1 MTGSTA
7 AVPADARLGVDIGGT
22 KTEAVLLDGGGT
34 IVRQIRIPTGFGPD
48 GVVAS
53 TLDAISRLE
62 APGVPIGI
70 GTPGTVDPVAGTVSH
85 ALNLGVERLELGQ
98 RVADAV
104 GYGVRVENDV
114 NAAALGAFH
123 LLGRPGTDSIGYL
136 NLGTGLAAGLVLDGR
151 LWRGSRGAAGEIG
164 HILVDPKGPLDLDGQ
179 PGGLEVMA
187 SGSGIARQWGTG
199 EPNAVSAVL
208 DAADAGDRRAVD
220 IRRRLFD
227 GIASAVRILVLTVDV
242 DAVVVGG
249 GISRL
254 GERIVDGV
262 GEVFDGWAAS
272 SPFIASLELR
282 ERMMLLPG
290 DAPVAALGAA
300 WIGEPAARDL
310 PRSAVPRDD
319 EEHFGATQRPDAE
332 AGVNG

>member
-220 IRRRLFD
+220 IRVACSTASRRPCASWCSPWMSTRSSWVA
-227 GIASAVRILVLTVDV
+227 ASA
-242 DAVVVGG
+242 A
-249 GISRL
+249 
-254 GERIVDGV
+254 
-262 GEVFDGWAAS
+262 WASAS
-272 SPFIASLELR
+272 STGS
-282 ERMMLLPG
+282 
-290 DAPVAALGAA
+290 
-300 WIGEPAARDL
+300 ARCSTVGRRRH
-310 PRSAVPRDD
+310 RSSPHWNCVS
-319 EEHFGATQRPDAE
+319 G
-332 AGVNG
+332 

>member
-1 MTGSTA
+1 MTSNA
-7 AVPADARLGVDIGGT
+7 LLGVDIGGT
-22 KTEAVLLDGGGT
+22 KTEAVLLDATGA
-34 IVRQIRIPTGFGPD
+34 ILRQVRIRTGFGAD

-53 TLDAISRLE
+53 TIDAIRRLE

-70 GTPGTVDPVAGTVSH
+70 GTPGTVDPLSGTVSH
-85 ALNLGVERLELGQ
+85 ALNLGVERLDLGE
-98 RVADAV
+98 RVTDAV
-104 GYGVRVENDV
+104 GSVVRVENDV

-136 NLGTGLAAGLVLDGR
+136 NLGTGLAAGLVLNGR
-151 LWRGSRGAAGEIG
+151 LWRGSRGVAGEIG
-164 HILVDPKGPLDLDGQ
+164 YIIVDPNAPVDPDGQ

-187 SGSGIARQWGTG
+187 SGSGIANQWGTR

-208 DAADAGDRRAVD
+208 DAADAGHHRARA

-227 GIASAVRILVLTVDV
+227 GIAAAVRILVLTVDV
-242 DAVVVGG
+242 DVVVVGG

-254 GERIVDGV
+254 GDRLVDGV
-262 GEVFDGWAAS
+262 GQVFDGWAAA

-282 ERMMLLPG
+282 DRMLMLPG

-300 WIGEPAARDL
+300 WIGESAPALRE
-310 PRSAVPRDD
+310 V
-319 EEHFGATQRPDAE
+319 
-332 AGVNG
+332 AGG